1 MHNVTL
7 SFKYSHHISQ
17 YIYGFLLLSKNN
29 IIKLSNID
37 KDTNITGAQHILRAN
52 IDGKKIIYDANDG
65 DHIDRGFF
73 LFLIMNGVTY
83 ILKEV
88 IPIN

>member
-37 KDTNITGAQHILRAN
+37 KDTNITGAQQILMV
-52 IDGKKIIYDANDG
+52 KK
-65 DHIDRGFF
+65 
-73 LFLIMNGVTY
+73 
-83 ILKEV
+83 
-88 IPIN
+88 

>member
-73 LFLIMNGVTY
+73 S
-83 ILKEV
+83 
-88 IPIN
+88 IPDYE